1 MTFYGYEVIQTEI
14 DRGRGH
20 RHRCGKPA
28 DSLNRRTL
36 EYVRWLSLVRFSWQI
51 CPVSGFCPDSLSG
64 VCLSGYCLSR
74 FCPLSGFCPEFR
86 KKRCPVSVCP
96 DSVCLNSVRRPDS
109 VRNFAKNPF
118 RCLSVRPDKDET
130 ELSGLSLSLSAD
142 VCPRSSQKKFH
153 LGESY
158 IKLTLWHIFKHC
170 LQWKHSIK
178 RLTTLLFEN

>member
-96 DSVCLNSVRRPDS
+96 DSVYLDSVRCPYS
-109 VRNFAKNPF
+109 VRNFRKNAV
-118 RCLSVRPDKDET
+118 RCLSVRPDKDKT
-130 ELSGLSLSLSAD
+130 ELSGLSVSLSAD
-142 VCPRSSQKKFH
+142 VCWTLCRRDSH
-153 LGESY
+153 LEFLSA
-158 IKLTLWHIFKHC
+158 IEWIEIDQSMVEH
-170 LQWKHSIK
+170 
-178 RLTTLLFEN
+178 

>member
-14 DRGRGH
+14 DRGH

-96 DSVCLNSVRRPDS
+96 DSVCLDSVRCPDS
-109 VRNFAKNPF
+109 VGNFRKDAVC
-118 RCLSVRPDKDET
+118 CLSVRTRTRQSCPDFRCPCPPT
-130 ELSGLSLSLSAD
+130 SGLRYHWS
-142 VCPRSSQKKFH
+142 K
-153 LGESY
+153 EM
-158 IKLTLWHIFKHC
+158 
-170 LQWKHSIK
+170 
-178 RLTTLLFEN
+178 